1 MIARVAKN
9 KWRRMMRHKM
19 KLLQLPSEDPYRQL
33 TAQYLNLLLGRDEE
47 RSERLWKVDLK
58 RQISVKFPEALGE
71 YRTSNGEIKR
81 EIDEDYDL
89 KRDWSSEDLVLL
101 LTRVQDLCGVSL
113 SKQAHEELQQFPRS
127 ITLLTSDIEAIQ
139 PRVKHLNVVE
149 EAQAKML
156 AFQFQRATGAQA
168 TRLWALVNAKFRL
181 AVASSTNSAETIYLW
196 ARVLFDQA
204 RRVSVNGEHL
214 LIEARD
220 KLKSCVELVPDKHVA
235 WFTLGHVI
243 MELSTRQHSFHEQ
256 VHLYNE
262 AAVAFRRAIQLD
274 SGHVSELLQL
284 CTENC
289 RQITQIT
296 CSEMK
301 GAANV
306 ALEELFKCTYQLF
319 KLVLEHRFTERIYTQ
334 LGNLLLDWAQT
345 KSAAAADEH
354 YIRAAIMYEAAL
366 RCSPLFIDQGTRYLI
381 RSRDQIDDH
390 VTIKQISP
398 NELGLSKPNIAS
410 RLITPRVES
419 GTTQGGRSRENT
431 ISGGER
437 PSLAMSDD
445 TRVKP
450 LNLNRVVPPE
460 TGKTL
465 KASKH
470 RPTIPLSQLTQSQA
484 AEKSHSSEEDIKHV
498 IEHDKVVEIF
508 AKTDDMSWTLTSRYE
523 LPKRKSDSWLW
534 FNLLS
539 TSSDTLSLDSYRN
552 MFMNDDTCTVIK
564 RDRVVNLCAE
574 YEGTQFVLT
583 RVTLKI
589 PCDAVTRRGRI
600 LVFALDKQPKI
611 DEYEQFNDHT
621 KESWLKFKVHVTT
634 RRKGELIGEGNEPV
648 TWIDLKYEEL
658 TKNGNFYLIKK
669 PIASKKGKYLL
680 IKVSLCGYFE
690 YSSFALTSVAKF
702 R

>member
-33 TAQYLNLLLGRDEE
+33 TAQYLNLLLGRDEL
-47 RSERLWKVDLK
+47 RSERLWKVELK
-58 RQISVKFPEALGE
+58 RQIVVKFPEALGE
-71 YRTSNGEIKR
+71 YRASSGEIKR
-81 EIDEDYDL
+81 EMDEDYDL
-89 KRDWSSEDLVLL
+89 KRDWSSEDLVHL
-101 LTRVQDLCGVSL
+101 LTRVQELCGVAL
-113 SKQAHEELQQFPRS
+113 SKQASEELQQFPRS
-127 ITLLTSDIEAIQ
+127 ISLLTSDIETIQ

-149 EAQAKML
+149 EAQAKLL

-204 RRVSVNGEHL
+204 RRVSVNSEHL
-214 LIEARD
+214 LIESRD
-220 KLKSCVELVPDKHVA
+220 KLKSCVELMSDKHVA

-243 MELSTRQHSFHEQ
+243 MELSMRQHHSFHEQ
-256 VHLYNE
+256 VQLYHE

-274 SGHVSELLQL
+274 SSHVDELLQL

-296 CSEMK
+296 CSAR
-301 GAANV
+301 GASSV
-306 ALEELFKCTYQLF
+306 ALEELFKCSYQLF
-319 KLVLEHRFTERIYTQ
+319 KLVLEHRFSERIYIQ

-366 RCSPLFIDQGTRYLI
+366 RCSPLLIDQGTRYLI

-390 VTIKQISP
+390 VTIKQIAP

-410 RLITPRVES
+410 RLTTPRVES
-419 GTTQGGRSRENT
+419 GTTPQQGRSRENT

-437 PSLAMSDD
+437 PNLAMSEGI
-445 TRVKP
+445 KP
-450 LNLNRVVPPE
+450 LNLSRVVPPDS
-460 TGKTL
+460 GKTL
-465 KASKH
+465 KASKN
-470 RPTIPLSQLTQSQA
+470 RPTIPLSQLTQSQV
-484 AEKSHSSEEDIKHV
+484 AEKSQSSEEDAKHV

-508 AKTDDMSWTLTSRYE
+508 AKIDGVWTVSARYE

-539 TSSDTLSLDSYRN
+539 TSSDTLALDSCRN
-552 MFMNDDTCTVIK
+552 MFMNDDTCTVIR
-564 RDRVVNLCAE
+564 RDRVVNLCAA

-589 PCDAVTRRGRI
+589 PCDAVNKRGRI
-600 LVFALDKQPKI
+600 LVFALDKLPKI
-611 DEYEQFNDHT
+611 DEYELFNDHT
-621 KESWLKFKVHVTT
+621 AESWKKFKVHVTNK
-634 RRKGELIGEGNEPV
+634 RKAELIGEGNEPV
-648 TWIDLKYEEL
+648 TWIDLRHEGL
-658 TKNGNFYLIKK
+658 TKNGNFYLVKK
-669 PIASKKGKYLL
+669 NIASKRGKYLL
-680 IKVSLCGYFE
+680 IKVSHCSNFC
-690 YSSFALTSVAKF
+690 